1 MVFGKIEEPDYRYNA
16 EPIDLLFDLNQ
27 DPGETINL
35 AKDPEF
41 DDIKKEMNRVLQDW
55 LMQTGW
61 LGRPVLR
68 YE

>member
-1 MVFGKIEEPDYRYNA
+1 
-16 EPIDLLFDLNQ
+16 LFDLNQ